1 MSFLRPSVLYQ
12 LLFMHSWLQWMPC
25 QSWGF
30 LRWPGFDGLLR
41 CLVVVLLW
49 STFTEIN
56 FICSSSM
63 YPTLHVQDR
72 VLMERLVH
80 TCIQIMLSCPRWML
94 SKSWKF
100 LLWTSY
106 YFLRFLMKLALKSRY
121 IEIGFVVST
130 SRHPTLLVGDEIVV
144 EKVSYYFR
152 RPAIHEIVTFR
163 APLPGHSEDEI
174 FIKRVVARAG
184 DLVEVRDGSLYVNG
198 DVQTEDFILEQPNY
212 ILHSTC
218 VPKDHV
224 FVMGDNRNNSLDS
237 RDWGPLP
244 IKNIIGRFVTH
255 VYRLTYN

>member
-72 VLMERLVH
+72 VLMER
-80 TCIQIMLSCPRWML
+80 
-94 SKSWKF
+94 
-100 LLWTSY
+100 
-106 YFLRFLMKLALKSRY
+106 
-121 IEIGFVVST
+121 
-130 SRHPTLLVGDEIVV
+130 
-144 EKVSYYFR
+144 VSYYFR